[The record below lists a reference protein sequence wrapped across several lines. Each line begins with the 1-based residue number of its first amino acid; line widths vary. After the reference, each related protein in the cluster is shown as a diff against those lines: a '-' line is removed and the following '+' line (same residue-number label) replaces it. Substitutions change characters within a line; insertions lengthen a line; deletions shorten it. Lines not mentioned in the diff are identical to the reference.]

1 MRARGQAVGGQT
13 EKTAIMNST
22 WTVLVGI
29 LINLLLYVGESEGR
43 CDKCRTT
50 VRLGIRIYSGSFVSH
65 SYVDDR
71 CYDVSA
77 RHECWEDG
85 RPYYQV
91 YNKGYGGKIR
101 GCPINDR
108 WVSISKTGRWD
119 LSSVLLREQVDRIKE
134 TKIQITDRGLGKEQ
148 DRQGTVVLSKVPSVY
163 EEVEGK
169 IELPDVTQNLF
180 IDLTSRIATVL
191 NVSNCWVCGG
201 PHMSEQWP
209 WTGQSLDI
217 WELLQTTWT
226 HVNDR
231 KSQGWRLTNSP
242 EGQFCI
248 EGKGTVEVGIS
259 PCQNILDATT
269 RVWWPED
276 ITWYIANRG
285 HKNCVPLRTDSS
297 SDELGSDSSDG
308 MMRVWSGG
316 CRGNRCWDTPVQTLG
331 QESEYWNCSGP
342 GPYEG
347 VPGVKELWD
356 DVVRQGGPAP
366 DGLFWICGN
375 RAYSKLP
382 MGWAGVCFLGLIRP
396 AFFLLPRKEGNDL
409 GIKLFDSLRRSPRD
423 IQVGDWGDEW
433 PPARIIEYYGPA
445 TWAQV
450 GSWGYRPPIYML
462 NRIIRLQAVVGVI
475 TNRTALALE
484 LLAKQQDQMRAA
496 IYQNR
501 LALDYLLASEGGVY
515 GKFNLTNCC
524 LEIDDNGKAVLE
536 ISDEI
541 RKLAHVPVQSW
552 RPLSGIGWWDGLLG
566 GSWWRTALLV
576 VGGGMILLLVLPCLT
591 PCIQFLIQ
599 KNISRLQA
607 VVVPQ
612 HGTRELKV
620 MLLRKTKD
628 FPGP

>member
-1 MRARGQAVGGQT
+1 MRARGQAVGGKT

-29 LINLLLYVGESEGR
+29 LISFLLYVGEGKGR

-50 VRLGIRIYSGSFVSH
+50 VRLGSRIYSGSFVSH
-65 SYVDDR
+65 SHVDDR
-71 CYDVSA
+71 CYDLDA
-77 RHECWEDG
+77 RQECWEG
-85 RPYYQV
+85 GKPYYQV
-91 YNKGYGGKIR
+91 YNKGYGGRVR
-101 GCPINDR
+101 GCPKNDR
-108 WVSISKTGRWD
+108 WVCVNKAGQWGLPSM
-119 LSSVLLREQVDRIKE
+119 LLKEHVDRVRE
-134 TKIQITDRGLGKEQ
+134 TRVQNTVRKLEKEQ
-148 DRQGTVVLSKVPSVY
+148 DRQRTVVVSKVPSIY
-163 EEVEGK
+163 KEVEEEIK
-169 IELPDVTQNLF
+169 LPDVTQNLF

-191 NVSNCWVCGG
+191 NISNCWVCGG
-201 PHMSEQWP
+201 PHMTEQWP
-209 WTGQSLDI
+209 WSGHSLDI
-217 WELLQTTWT
+217 WELHQYNWT
-226 HVNDR
+226 HVNER
-231 KSQGWRLTNSP
+231 KGQRWRLTNSP
-242 EGQFCI
+242 EGQLCV
-248 EGKGTVEVGIS
+248 EGKGKIEVGIS
-259 PCQNILDATT
+259 PCQSVLNATT
-269 RVWWPED
+269 QVWWPKD
-276 ITWYIANRG
+276 ITWYIAKQENR
-285 HKNCVPLRTDSS
+285 NCVRLGDDS
-297 SDELGSDSSDG
+297 
-308 MMRVWSGG
+308 RF
-316 CRGNRCWDTPVQTLG
+316 
-331 QESEYWNCSGP
+331 WNCSGS

-347 VPGVKELWD
+347 IPGVKEVWNK
-356 DVVRQGGPAP
+356 VAKQGGPAP

-375 RAYSKLP
+375 QAYSKLP

-396 AFFLLPRKEGNDL
+396 EFFLLPREEGDDL
-409 GIKLFDSLRRSPRD
+409 GIKLFDSLRRSPRG
-423 IQVGDWGDEW
+423 IQVGDWGNEW

-445 TWAQV
+445 TWAQD
-450 GSWGYRPPIYML
+450 GSWGYRTPIYML
-462 NRIIRLQAVVGVI
+462 NRIIRLQAVVEVI

-501 LALDYLLASEGGVY
+501 LALDYLLASEGGVC

-566 GSWWRTALLV
+566 GSWWRTALLM
-576 VGGGMILLLVLPCLT
+576 VGGVVILLLVLPCLI
-591 PCIQFLIQ
+591 PCIQLLIQ

-620 MLLRKTKD
+620 MLLRKSKD